1 MTEKEFIDFLINLGS
16 AIAEMFGSNCE
27 VVINDLDNEEHAVLA
42 IFNGHVTGREVGSP
56 LIEDGR
62 ERVKNYA
69 DGYYINYRKPIKNRF
84 IKSSTIEVTFNKRR
98 FAFCINYDCTAL
110 FDLELKLKEFL
121 TLTSPSDEEID
132 FSSDDVIANSIH
144 EGIVKIGKP
153 IHLLNKSDRLKIIEM
168 LNEKGILK
176 MQKSVPK
183 VASYLG
189 ISRFTVYNYLKEL
202 KLNEEASESI
212 S

>member
-1 MTEKEFIDFLINLGS
+1 LTD
-16 AIAEMFGSNCE
+16 
-27 VVINDLDNEEHAVLA
+27 
-42 IFNGHVTGREVGSP
+42 T
-56 LIEDGR
+56 
-62 ERVKNYA
+62 
-69 DGYYINYRKPIKNRF
+69 
-84 IKSSTIEVTFNKRR
+84 
-98 FAFCINYDCTAL
+98 
-110 FDLELKLKEFL
+110 KEFL

-202 KLNEEASESI
+202 KLNEESNGEASESI